1 MKETFNVCLY
11 NFRRKKKKKQ
21 NPQNFQALR
30 AQLEALDSLR
40 PRPKWRVSEF
50 VRMDKI
56 LLNRI

>member
-30 AQLEALDSLR
+30 AQLEALDSPR